1 MKIDDASLKELL
13 RAAGRSGAPP
23 PGVPPDLADRVYRL
37 SARRRTARRAL
48 GGLLATTVLLAGA
61 TWMVYHA
68 VDPART
74 TNNSVAGRTKPSDRV
89 QDVSPGDD
97 VQRLRAEIAELA
109 AEGRWRKEVV
119 QEITQRERLREQL
132 ARLANAFNEPD
143 PLEVARIEI
152 EKTAFL
158 LVDHADQQA
167 RVLPEGSAADEYRR
181 IAEQFPNTNAARTA
195 RGKLSKLLIEK
206 GEL

>member
-23 PGVPPDLADRVYRL
+23 PHALPDLADRVHQLRT
-37 SARRRTARRAL
+37 RRRRAL
-48 GGLLATTVLLAGA
+48 GGLLTTAVLLAGT
-61 TWMVYHA
+61 TWAAYHA
-68 VDPART
+68 IGPTPTANNPTVRRPEPAR
-74 TNNSVAGRTKPSDRV
+74 RV
-89 QDVSPGDD
+89 QTPSADDEDVA
-97 VQRLRAEIAELA
+97 RLRAEIAALA
-109 AEGRWRKEVV
+109 AEARWRKEVV
-119 QEITQRERLREQL
+119 KEITQRERLREQL
-132 ARLANAFNEPD
+132 ARLANVFNEPD